1 MNTLETKGKESLG
14 KVENT
19 KKKKKKGIAELKNTV
34 TFFLTY

>member
-19 KKKKKKGIAELKNTV
+19 KKKGIAELKNTV